1 MKGACP
7 QMEWDLLPA
16 DGFSKIADAWDR
28 LNASNRAVPFLSS
41 EFIAHALAHFGTG
54 RETVVIGMQHGE
66 PVAMGVLTRLSPG
79 AWRTFQ
85 PSQLPLGAWVMRPEV
100 RWETLASALIRCLPG
115 SPLLLG
121 ITQQD
126 PHLVPRP
133 DDSAYM
139 RTLDYIQTAW
149 VDLSGSFDE
158 YWTARGKNLRHNMKR
173 QRAKLEADGIQAVL
187 EELTRAEEVADA
199 IRDYGRLESAGWKA
213 ASGTAI
219 HPDNVQGRF
228 YRSLLEAYCRKNAG
242 RIYRYRFDDRVVAVD
257 LCIEGGAT
265 QVVLKTT
272 YDESYKSLSP
282 AFLMRQEALRRLFE
296 SGRCK
301 RVEFYGKC
309 MEWHTRWTD
318 RVRTLYHINVYR
330 WPLLNRLHTW
340 WGGWRDERKAQVP
353 GAA

>member
-1 MKGACP
+1 
-7 QMEWDLLPA
+7 MEWDLLPA
-16 DGFSKIADAWDR
+16 NGFPTVANIWDR
-28 LNASNRAVPFLSS
+28 LNASNQAVPFLGS
-41 EFIAHALAHFGTG
+41 EFIAQALAHFGTG

-133 DDSAYM
+133 DDSACM

-158 YWTARGKNLRHNMKR
+158 YWAARGKNLRHNMKR

-228 YRSLLEAYCRKNAG
+228 YCSLLEAYCRNGAG

-330 WPLLNRLHTW
+330 WPLLNRLHAW
-340 WGGWRDERKAQVP
+340 WGGWREERKAQVP